1 MIVHHPPVS
10 VVVSDVLNILR
21 ASVTAS
27 VTLRTKISRM
37 APMGHIVKWSFG
49 AEEPFQQVNI
59 SDRL

>member
-37 APMGHIVKWSFG
+37 APMGHIVKWSSG